1 MTNCSVCVYV
11 CVCMSFCLFVCVC
24 VCVSEGEWGIMT
36 YFDDRWGWHLK
47 GGFNTWQRWKKT
59 KQSKVACVP
68 WGDPLPD
75 AAHCLPRSA
84 PLSCE
89 ASAPFAGTGWSVNN
103 KSSSSSSPLW
113 PLLAWLL
120 SWQVQGWSV
129 NNKSSSSSSSSSP
142 LWPLLAWLLSWQ
154 VQVDLSTTNHHHH
167 HHHHC
172 DQYLHGYSHDRYR
185 LICQWPVIIIITTT
199 VTITCMVTLM
209 TGTCW
214 SVSDQSSSSSPPL
227 WLFAWLLSWQVQVDL
242 SVTSHH
248 HHHHHCD
255 HYLHGYSHDRY
266 RLICQWPVITII
278 ITTITIVSM
287 VTLMTGTGWSSQ
299 SQSSQ
304 SWLHSWRA

>member
-1 MTNCSVCVYV
+1 MTNCSVCVYG
-11 CVCMSFCLFVCVC
+11 CVCMSFCLFVCVCVC

-59 KQSKVACVP
+59 KQSKLACVP

-103 KSSSSSSPLW
+103 KSSSSSS
-113 PLLAWLL
+113 
-120 SWQVQGWSV
+120 
-129 NNKSSSSSSSSSP
+129 SSSSP
-142 LWPLLAWLLSWQ
+142 LWPLLARLLSWQ
-154 VQVDLSTTNHHHH
+154 VQVDLSTTNHHH

-185 LICQWPVIIIITTT
+185 LICQQQIIIVIIIIITT

-209 TGTCW
+209 TGTGW

-227 WLFAWLLSWQVQVDL
+227 WLSLAWLLSWQVQVDL

-248 HHHHHCD
+248 HHHHHRNHCQ
-255 HYLHGYSHDRY
+255 HGYTNDRY
-266 RLICQWPVITII
+266 RLIFPKPIITIL
-278 ITTITIVSM
+278 
-287 VTLMTGTGWSSQ
+287 VTLMESVKVCGHQTTHQNSRERLTCSVRDKSGEVCGHQ
-299 SQSSQ
+299 
-304 SWLHSWRA
+304 WRDWPAL